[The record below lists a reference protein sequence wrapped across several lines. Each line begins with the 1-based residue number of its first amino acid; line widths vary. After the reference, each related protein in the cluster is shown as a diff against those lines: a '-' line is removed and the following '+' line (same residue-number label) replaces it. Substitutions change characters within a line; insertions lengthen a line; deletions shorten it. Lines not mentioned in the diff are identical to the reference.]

1 MNGTTGFRDRF
12 DGFVF
17 DLDGTLVDTF
27 VDIQTAINLV
37 RRDLAMPPLDLE
49 TVTTCVG
56 QGARQ
61 LVRRT
66 IGNLDASEEARL
78 VGLFRAYYREHL
90 HDCSRLYP
98 NVVAT
103 LDSLAGHK
111 LAVLSN
117 KPHEPCVDLL
127 RALGIL
133 DRFMI
138 VRGQDDRWPSK
149 PDPGSLLYIVRDV
162 FQTSP
167 ERTLMVGDWDTDVF
181 TARNAGT
188 PCAIVRTGMAR
199 FMGAVPD
206 WYLDDI
212 AELSR

>member
-1 MNGTTGFRDRF
+1 MRGPGRFKERF

-37 RRDLAMPPLDLE
+37 RRDLSLPPLDLE
-49 TVTTCVG
+49 TVTLCVG
-56 QGARQ
+56 NGARQ
-61 LVRRT
+61 LVRKT
-66 IGNLDASEEARL
+66 IGDLDAGEEARL
-78 VGLFRAYYREHL
+78 VGLFRTYYRQHL

-98 NVVAT
+98 NVIST
-103 LDSLAGHK
+103 LDSLSGHK

-117 KPHEPCVDLL
+117 KPHEPCVELL

-149 PDPGSLLYIVRDV
+149 PDPQSLHFIVRDV
-162 FQTSP
+162 FQTAP

-181 TARNAGT
+181 TARNAGM
-188 PCAIVRTGMAR
+188 PCAIVRTGMSR

-212 AELSR
+212 VELSR